1 MLDFNP
7 GEHICVVGD
16 ARPEKTNPIYLAH
29 EKVILILVVERATGL
44 IVDADTNMVC
54 ELTRRFLR
62 SVFVGHSLVDDLRAY
77 AERRYGDD
85 WREMTEKY
93 RYHAQPFTK
102 ESLLYREI
110 FERYYPGQAELVA
123 GFWMPNRSWKGCDVD
138 DPSARVLSNY
148 GASGL

>member
-62 SVFVGHSLVDDLRAY
+62 SVFVGHSLVDDLEADSLD
-77 AERRYGDD
+77 AVELNLALNDVLGFSLTDEELKSIVTAGAVRRRPVRPD
-85 WREMTEKY
+85 EV
-93 RYHAQPFTK
+93 
-102 ESLLYREI
+102 
-110 FERYYPGQAELVA
+110 PGQHQ
-123 GFWMPNRSWKGCDVD
+123 S
-138 DPSARVLSNY
+138 
-148 GASGL
+148 GA

>member
-62 SVFVGHSLVDDLRAY
+62 SVFVGHSLVDDLEEIRNSLLDNYLGDSKRDALNRSGTERPAGQGRPFASQQTSET
-77 AERRYGDD
+77 AERM
-85 WREMTEKY
+85 EV
-93 RYHAQPFTK
+93 
-102 ESLLYREI
+102 SLCMI
-110 FERYYPGQAELVA
+110 
-123 GFWMPNRSWKGCDVD
+123 
-138 DPSARVLSNY
+138 
-148 GASGL
+148 

>member
-62 SVFVGHSLVDDLRAY
+62 SVLWGTAWWTTW
-77 AERRYGDD
+77 RRSGTAF
-85 WREMTEKY
+85 WTTIWGT
-93 RYHAQPFTK
+93 PSGCCTPP
-102 ESLLYREI
+102 
-110 FERYYPGQAELVA
+110 PGPP
-123 GFWMPNRSWKGCDVD
+123 G
-138 DPSARVLSNY
+138 
-148 GASGL
+148 

>member
-7 GEHICVVGD
+7 GEHICGGGD

-62 SVFVGHSLVDDLRAY
+62 SVFVGHSLVDDLEADSLD
-77 AERRYGDD
+77 AVELNLQAGAVRRPVRPD
-85 WREMTEKY
+85 EV
-93 RYHAQPFTK
+93 
-102 ESLLYREI
+102 
-110 FERYYPGQAELVA
+110 PGQHQ
-123 GFWMPNRSWKGCDVD
+123 S
-138 DPSARVLSNY
+138 
-148 GASGL
+148 GA

>member
-1 MLDFNP
+1 MFFVLDFNP

-62 SVFVGHSLVDDLRAY
+62 SVFVGHSLVDDLEEIRN
-77 AERRYGDD
+77 
-85 WREMTEKY
+85 
-93 RYHAQPFTK
+93 
-102 ESLLYREI
+102 SLLDNYLGDSKRVLYAAA
-110 FERYYPGQAELVA
+110 R
-123 GFWMPNRSWKGCDVD
+123 
-138 DPSARVLSNY
+138 SARMKFLDSTSQ
-148 GASGL
+148 ARE

>member
-62 SVFVGHSLVDDLRAY
+62 SGTAFWTTIWGTPS
-77 AERRYGDD
+77 GCC
-85 WREMTEKY
+85 T
-93 RYHAQPFTK
+93 PP
-102 ESLLYREI
+102 
-110 FERYYPGQAELVA
+110 PGPP
-123 GFWMPNRSWKGCDVD
+123 G
-138 DPSARVLSNY
+138 
-148 GASGL
+148 

>member
-62 SVFVGHSLVDDLRAY
+62 SVFVGGTAWWTTWRRSGTAFGQLSGDSKRVLY
-77 AERRYGDD
+77 AAAR
-85 WREMTEKY
+85 
-93 RYHAQPFTK
+93 
-102 ESLLYREI
+102 
-110 FERYYPGQAELVA
+110 
-123 GFWMPNRSWKGCDVD
+123 
-138 DPSARVLSNY
+138 SARMKFLDSTSQ
-148 GASGL
+148 ARE

>member
-62 SVFVGHSLVDDLRAY
+62 SVFVGHSLVLY
-77 AERRYGDD
+77 AAAR
-85 WREMTEKY
+85 
-93 RYHAQPFTK
+93 
-102 ESLLYREI
+102 
-110 FERYYPGQAELVA
+110 
-123 GFWMPNRSWKGCDVD
+123 
-138 DPSARVLSNY
+138 SARMKFLDSTSQ
-148 GASGL
+148 ARE

>member
-62 SVFVGHSLVDDLRAY
+62 SVFVGHSLVDDL
-77 AERRYGDD
+77 E
-85 WREMTEKY
+85 EIPE
-93 RYHAQPFTK
+93 QPFGQLSGGLQAGAVRRRPVRPD
-102 ESLLYREI
+102 EV
-110 FERYYPGQAELVA
+110 PGQHQ
-123 GFWMPNRSWKGCDVD
+123 S
-138 DPSARVLSNY
+138 
-148 GASGL
+148 GA

>member
-62 SVFVGHSLVDDLRAY
+62 SVFVGHSLEEIRN
-77 AERRYGDD
+77 
-85 WREMTEKY
+85 
-93 RYHAQPFTK
+93 
-102 ESLLYREI
+102 SLLDNYLGDSKRVLYAAA
-110 FERYYPGQAELVA
+110 R
-123 GFWMPNRSWKGCDVD
+123 
-138 DPSARVLSNY
+138 SARMKFLDSTSQ
-148 GASGL
+148 ARE

>member
-62 SVFVGHSLVDDLRAY
+62 SVFVGHSLVDDLEEIRN
-77 AERRYGDD
+77 
-85 WREMTEKY
+85 
-93 RYHAQPFTK
+93 
-102 ESLLYREI
+102 SLLDNYLGDSKRVLYAAA
-110 FERYYPGQAELVA
+110 R
-123 GFWMPNRSWKGCDVD
+123 
-138 DPSARVLSNY
+138 SARMKFLDSTSQAREQSAFCYAREVDLSFLP
-148 GASGL
+148 SSSRTH

>member
-62 SVFVGHSLVDDLRAY
+62 SVFVGHSLVDGSGTAFWTTIW
-77 AERRYGDD
+77 G
-85 WREMTEKY
+85 T
-93 RYHAQPFTK
+93 PSGCCTPP
-102 ESLLYREI
+102 
-110 FERYYPGQAELVA
+110 PGPP
-123 GFWMPNRSWKGCDVD
+123 G
-138 DPSARVLSNY
+138 
-148 GASGL
+148 

>member
-7 GEHICVVGD
+7 GEQICVVGD

-62 SVFVGHSLVDDLRAY
+62 SVFVGHSLVDDLEADSLD
-77 AERRYGDD
+77 AVELNLALNDVLGFSLTDEELKSIVTVGDIV
-85 WREMTEKY
+85 R
-93 RYHAQPFTK
+93 
-102 ESLLYREI
+102 LLE
-110 FERYYPGQAELVA
+110 EHQ
-123 GFWMPNRSWKGCDVD
+123 
-138 DPSARVLSNY
+138 
-148 GASGL
+148 

>member
-62 SVFVGHSLVDDLRAY
+62 SVFVGHSLVDDLEEIRN
-77 AERRYGDD
+77 
-85 WREMTEKY
+85 
-93 RYHAQPFTK
+93 
-102 ESLLYREI
+102 SLLDNYTGGLQAGAVRRRPVRPDEV
-110 FERYYPGQAELVA
+110 PGQHQ
-123 GFWMPNRSWKGCDVD
+123 S
-138 DPSARVLSNY
+138 
-148 GASGL
+148 GA

>member
-62 SVFVGHSLVDDLRAY
+62 SVFSG
-77 AERRYGDD
+77 
-85 WREMTEKY
+85 
-93 RYHAQPFTK
+93 AQPGGRPGGDPEQPFGQLSGGLQAGAVRRRPVRPD
-102 ESLLYREI
+102 EV
-110 FERYYPGQAELVA
+110 PGQHQ
-123 GFWMPNRSWKGCDVD
+123 S
-138 DPSARVLSNY
+138 
-148 GASGL
+148 GA

>member
-62 SVFVGHSLVDDLRAY
+62 SVFVGHSLVDDLEDIRN
-77 AERRYGDD
+77 
-85 WREMTEKY
+85 
-93 RYHAQPFTK
+93 
-102 ESLLYREI
+102 SLLDNYLGDTKRVQYAAA
-110 FERYYPGQAELVA
+110 R
-123 GFWMPNRSWKGCDVD
+123 
-138 DPSARVLSNY
+138 SARMKFLDSTSQAREQSAFCYAAGSGLVLS
-148 GASGL
+148 AIQ

>member
-62 SVFVGHSLVDDLRAY
+62 SVFVGHSLVDDLEEIRN
-77 AERRYGDD
+77 
-85 WREMTEKY
+85 
-93 RYHAQPFTK
+93 
-102 ESLLYREI
+102 SLLDNYL
-110 FERYYPGQAELVA
+110 GD
-123 GFWMPNRSWKGCDVD
+123 SK
-138 DPSARVLSNY
+138 RVLYAAARSAQMKLLDSTSQAREQSAFCY
-148 GASGL
+148 AAGSGLVLSAIQ

>member
-62 SVFVGHSLVDDLRAY
+62 SVFVGHSLVDDLEADSLD
-77 AERRYGDD
+77 AVELNLSGGLQAGAVRRRPVRPD
-85 WREMTEKY
+85 EV
-93 RYHAQPFTK
+93 
-102 ESLLYREI
+102 
-110 FERYYPGQAELVA
+110 PGQHQ
-123 GFWMPNRSWKGCDVD
+123 S
-138 DPSARVLSNY
+138 
-148 GASGL
+148 GA

>member
-62 SVFVGHSLVDDLRAY
+62 SVFVGHSLVDDLEEIRN
-77 AERRYGDD
+77 
-85 WREMTEKY
+85 
-93 RYHAQPFTK
+93 
-102 ESLLYREI
+102 SLLDNYLGDSKRVLYAAA
-110 FERYYPGQAELVA
+110 R
-123 GFWMPNRSWKGCDVD
+123 
-138 DPSARVLSNY
+138 SARRSSWTAPVRRVNSQHFAMRREVDLSFLP
-148 GASGL
+148 SSSRTH